1 MQRKEIR
8 IDQLQFGM
16 YVAELDRP
24 WTDTPFMF
32 QGFYLRTEQQLEALR
47 KFCKHVYVDLE
58 LSEKLRPPAP
68 AFPIKGSTEY
78 PETASIEAEFQP
90 AAQQYEQIFVSVAE
104 LLKPA
109 ARQGGVLD
117 SKEVKESVKRLADSV
132 VRNPDAMLLVTR
144 LREQSA
150 EVHARALQVSIYM
163 LVFARFLELRRD
175 ELELLGLLGLLQDI
189 GKTRL
194 PAAILEK
201 KGPLTEEE
209 SHLARRHVE
218 YSAEILAGTPG
229 LPHRLPELALLHH
242 ERQDGSG
249 YPSGLKGGE
258 IGLYGAMAAIADT
271 FDALTA
277 ARPYADPL
285 PPSSALSYLYKER
298 CTGYHGELVEQFIQC
313 IGAFPVGSVVELNS
327 GEIGIVLTQNLVRKL
342 KPRVMVV
349 MDAGGNPMRPHKI
362 LDLDKDPHVSP
373 DEPYRIRRTLEQSKV
388 RVDPRELFLY
398 RRLATPK
405 GTCPAAT
412 CRRAESMWPRW
423 SSK

>member
-58 LSEKLRPPAP
+58 RSEKLRPPAP

-209 SHLARRHVE
+209 FGLVKTHTLIGGRMLEGGGSRLMTVARTIALSHHE
-218 YSAEILAGTPG
+218 KWDGTGYPHGLAGETIP
-229 LPHRLPELALLHH
+229 LSARIVALA
-242 ERQDGSG
+242 DAASGSG
-249 YPSGLKGGE
+249 
-258 IGLYGAMAAIADT
+258 
-271 FDALTA
+271 
-277 ARPYADPL
+277 
-285 PPSSALSYLYKER
+285 
-298 CTGYHGELVEQFIQC
+298 
-313 IGAFPVGSVVELNS
+313 
-327 GEIGIVLTQNLVRKL
+327 
-342 KPRVMVV
+342 
-349 MDAGGNPMRPHKI
+349 
-362 LDLDKDPHVSP
+362 
-373 DEPYRIRRTLEQSKV
+373 
-388 RVDPRELFLY
+388 
-398 RRLATPK
+398 ATPK
-405 GTCPAAT
+405 WCGCGGLR
-412 CRRAESMWPRW
+412 RRARTVHAASAANARMVVIHASASAVVRRPSGPPPRRW
-423 SSK
+423 SSRSNQAKTRCRRLSNALSCAIPRNSRGRVYCGCSSAPSLKLSSTMDRASRICSSAPIRLSRRADLISSR